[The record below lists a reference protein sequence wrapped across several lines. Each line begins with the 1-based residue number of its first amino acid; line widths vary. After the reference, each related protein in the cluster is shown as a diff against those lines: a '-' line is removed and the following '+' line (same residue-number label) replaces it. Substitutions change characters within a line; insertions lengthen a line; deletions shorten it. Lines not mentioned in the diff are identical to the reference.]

1 MKTILYIRS
10 NEDYSSYQKQEKAL
24 YAYCNKNNLQVVTRP
39 FTDNSLDNDD
49 TIHKMFEYCINN
61 KGNVDCILF
70 YDWSRVSRDIQKL
83 TNFYRA
89 FEIELKINLLSIN
102 SPESLTFCMEQAR
115 IREKEI
121 RRNRI
126 KDGIRCK
133 RMRRQG

>member
-61 KGNVDCILF
+61 KGF
-70 YDWSRVSRDIQKL
+70 QE
-83 TNFYRA
+83 TYR
-89 FEIELKINLLSIN
+89 NLQISIV
-102 SPESLTFCMEQAR
+102 LLR
-115 IREKEI
+115 
-121 RRNRI
+121 
-126 KDGIRCK
+126 
-133 RMRRQG
+133 

>member
-10 NEDYSSYQKQEKAL
+10 NEDYSSYQKQEK
-24 YAYCNKNNLQVVTRP
+24 V
-39 FTDNSLDNDD
+39 
-49 TIHKMFEYCINN
+49 
-61 KGNVDCILF
+61 
-70 YDWSRVSRDIQKL
+70 
-83 TNFYRA
+83 
-89 FEIELKINLLSIN
+89 N